1 MSEDGSTSNELEVK
15 QERALA
21 MIMQGEKDVKIAAS
35 LGINRTTIYRWRKYD
50 TEFMEALDERHSL
63 LCPYREDIRSARN
76 NKEII
81 DQHSEAIEKI
91 QSALGDQKG
100 VNAKTAAALA
110 SLSGIIGSAL
120 TTLVSRFLGG

>member
-1 MSEDGSTSNELEVK
+1 MDVTMEQQRQFERDLDNLTTNIGHMNTMLE
-15 QERALA
+15 R
-21 MIMQGEKDVKIAAS
+21 MGEQVGRLDSRI
-35 LGINRTTIYRWRKYD
+35 GIL
-50 TEFMEALDERHSL
+50 EALDERHSL

-81 DQHSEAIEKI
+81 DQHSEDIEKI

>member
-1 MSEDGSTSNELEVK
+1 MDVTMEQQRQFERDLDNLTTNIGHMNTMLE
-15 QERALA
+15 R
-21 MIMQGEKDVKIAAS
+21 MGEQVGRLDSRIVI
-35 LGINRTTIYRWRKYD
+35 L
-50 TEFMEALDERHSL
+50 EALDERHSL

-81 DQHSEAIEKI
+81 GQHSEAIEKI

>member
-1 MSEDGSTSNELEVK
+1 MDVTMEQQRQFERDLDNLTTNIGHMNTMLE
-15 QERALA
+15 R
-21 MIMQGEKDVKIAAS
+21 MGEQVGRLDSRI
-35 LGINRTTIYRWRKYD
+35 GIL
-50 TEFMEALDERHSL
+50 EALDERHSL

>member
-1 MSEDGSTSNELEVK
+1 MDVTMEQQRQFERDLDNLTTNIGHMNTMLE
-15 QERALA
+15 R
-21 MIMQGEKDVKIAAS
+21 MGEQVGRLDSRI
-35 LGINRTTIYRWRKYD
+35 GIL
-50 TEFMEALDERHSL
+50 EALDERHSL

-120 TTLVSRFLGG
+120 TTLVSRFIGG

>member
-1 MSEDGSTSNELEVK
+1 MDVTMEQQRQFERDLDNLTTNIGHMNTMLE
-15 QERALA
+15 R
-21 MIMQGEKDVKIAAS
+21 MGEQVGRLDSRI
-35 LGINRTTIYRWRKYD
+35 GIL
-50 TEFMEALDERHSL
+50 EALDERHSL

-81 DQHSEAIEKI
+81 DQHSEDIEKI
-91 QSALGDQKG
+91 QSALKDQKG

>member
-1 MSEDGSTSNELEVK
+1 MDVTMEQQRQFERDLDNLTTNIGHMNTMLE
-15 QERALA
+15 R
-21 MIMQGEKDVKIAAS
+21 MGEQVGRLDSRI
-35 LGINRTTIYRWRKYD
+35 GIL
-50 TEFMEALDERHSL
+50 EALDERHSL

-81 DQHSEAIEKI
+81 DQHSEAIETI

>member
-1 MSEDGSTSNELEVK
+1 MDVTMEQQRQFERDLDNLTTNIGHMNTMLE
-15 QERALA
+15 R
-21 MIMQGEKDVKIAAS
+21 MGEQVGRLDSRI
-35 LGINRTTIYRWRKYD
+35 GIL
-50 TEFMEALDERHSL
+50 EALDERHSL

-81 DQHSEAIEKI
+81 GQHSEAIEKI

-100 VNAKTAAALA
+100 INGKTAAALA